1 MALMGTVIMAFL
13 LHSTPSILKDTEVAG
28 NVFDV
33 CVTCHPNA
41 TCDLKTDGSGG
52 YACNCMYGFVG
63 NGRTHCEDKDE
74 CQIGANFICG
84 DHTACHNTH
93 GSYYCTCLSGYA
105 PTNNM
110 PVFIPNDG
118 SYCQDIDECQVQ
130 GVCGEGGLCRNT
142 DGNFECEC
150 QIGYHVKGGTV
161 PFHPHRGKA
170 FCEAVDCGPPPS
182 VLHAVQVSVPNTSYR
197 SVITYGCQTG
207 FLWQR
212 GDNSSLCTSE
222 GNWTGPSLICEEVD
236 CGEPPAFP
244 HSSFIWKHQTR
255 NTRMGAEVLY
265 ECEVGFRH
273 VGPASITVCTAGGL
287 WSHPSLQCEEI
298 VCGKPAAV
306 PNSHMLWNRNISVG
320 TNVFYKCAEGY
331 HKMGTGNMSVCTENG
346 LWSEVTF
353 TCEVM
358 TCGDPPRLPHTG
370 QVWNGTTTVGSSV
383 LYYCNGAFYYVT
395 GTNVSECTTDGY
407 WTKPTVTCKEINCGV
422 PPIWP
427 HTHVLWTKDTRMGAK
442 VFYECDV
449 GYYNAGPGNVS
460 TCTVDGVWSPP
471 YIVCQDIPCG
481 NPPAIPNS
489 KIVWDQNTTF
499 GAKAFYECETGY
511 RNVGL
516 GNVSVCSTNGLWLE
530 PSLICQEI
538 SCGPPP
544 VISHT
549 DMQWDKTSGL
559 GSVVQYTC
567 KDGFYQEGVQSFSTC
582 APSGEWGIASI
593 QCKEINCGVPPI
605 WPHTH
610 VVWTK
615 DTRMGAKVFYECDVG
630 YYNAGPGNVS
640 VCTVDAVWSPPN
652 VVCKARCG
660 HVPELAHA
668 DLVWD
673 NESIAIHRCA
683 DGYYAHSGLTVST
696 CGVDGSWQAATLQC
710 REIRYGIRQLE
721 VFNERCLRWLSDGK
735 KEDYRVIFVGSRDY
749 QKPFVDKRREA
760 FSSQHLRPHVCLKL
774 LPATNYTINITAVLA
789 RSSTVITTNTT
800 IPAAPVP
807 EVMFRDVEGPLP
819 YLWVHRSHHTLDP
832 ICLYEVFVLPVEGTL
847 VFDCNS
853 PKSPHFLK
861 DSSCHGEY
869 VAAQIQVRDVGNVLN
884 FTVGD
889 EQHYGEFYNAPLENG
904 RDYYII
910 LRTTCRW
917 GQSSKH
923 SCVLWAKAR
932 GTSYRMRMSALVVC
946 GTISFFGFAVLIG
959 YFFTGYFKN

>member
-28 NVFDV
+28 NIFDV

-182 VLHAVQVSVPNTSYR
+182 VPHAVQVSVSNTSYR

-222 GNWTGPSLICEEVD
+222 GNWTGPSLICE
-236 CGEPPAFP
+236 
-244 HSSFIWKHQTR
+244 
-255 NTRMGAEVLY
+255 
-265 ECEVGFRH
+265 
-273 VGPASITVCTAGGL
+273 
-287 WSHPSLQCEEI
+287 
-298 VCGKPAAV
+298 
-306 PNSHMLWNRNISVG
+306 
-320 TNVFYKCAEGY
+320 
-331 HKMGTGNMSVCTENG
+331 
-346 LWSEVTF
+346 
-353 TCEVM
+353 
-358 TCGDPPRLPHTG
+358 
-370 QVWNGTTTVGSSV
+370 
-383 LYYCNGAFYYVT
+383 
-395 GTNVSECTTDGY
+395 
-407 WTKPTVTCKEINCGV
+407 
-422 PPIWP
+422 
-427 HTHVLWTKDTRMGAK
+427 
-442 VFYECDV
+442 
-449 GYYNAGPGNVS
+449 
-460 TCTVDGVWSPP
+460 
-471 YIVCQDIPCG
+471 
-481 NPPAIPNS
+481 
-489 KIVWDQNTTF
+489 
-499 GAKAFYECETGY
+499 
-511 RNVGL
+511 
-516 GNVSVCSTNGLWLE
+516 
-530 PSLICQEI
+530 
-538 SCGPPP
+538 
-544 VISHT
+544 
-549 DMQWDKTSGL
+549 
-559 GSVVQYTC
+559 
-567 KDGFYQEGVQSFSTC
+567 
-582 APSGEWGIASI
+582 
-593 QCKEINCGVPPI
+593 
-605 WPHTH
+605 
-610 VVWTK
+610 
-615 DTRMGAKVFYECDVG
+615 
-630 YYNAGPGNVS
+630 
-640 VCTVDAVWSPPN
+640 
-652 VVCKARCG
+652 ARCG

-668 DLVWD
+668 ELVWD

-735 KEDYRVIFVGSRDY
+735 KEDYRVIFVGRRDY

-847 VFDCNS
+847 GFDCNS

-932 GTSYRMRMSALVVC
+932 GTSYRMRMSVLVVC
-946 GTISFFGFAVLIG
+946 GTISFFGFVVLIG
-959 YFFTGYFKN
+959 YYFTGYFKN

>member
-33 CVTCHPNA
+33 CATCHPNA
-41 TCDLKTDGSGG
+41 TCELKTDGSGG

-93 GSYYCTCLSGYA
+93 GSYYCTCLSGYT
-105 PTNNM
+105 PTNKM

-118 SYCQDIDECQVQ
+118 TYCQDIDECQVQ

-150 QIGYHVKGGTV
+150 QIGYRVKDGTV
-161 PFHPHRGKA
+161 PFHPNREKA

-182 VLHAVQVSVPNTSYR
+182 VPHAVRLSVPHTRYR
-197 SVITYGCQTG
+197 SVVTYGCQTG

-212 GDNSSLCTSE
+212 GDNSSLCTSQ
-222 GNWTGPSLICEEVD
+222 GRWKGPSLICEEVD
-236 CGEPPAFP
+236 CGEPPALP
-244 HSSFIWKHQTR
+244 HSSFIWKQQAR
-255 NTRMGAEVLY
+255 NTRMGAEGHY

-273 VGPASITVCTAGGL
+273 VGPACITVCTAGGF
-287 WSHPSLQCEEI
+287 WSHPSPPQCEEI
-298 VCGKPAAV
+298 VCDKPPAV
-306 PNSHMLWNRNISVG
+306 PNSHILWNRNTSVG
-320 TNVFYKCAEGY
+320 TSVFYECAEGY
-331 HKMGTGNMSVCTENG
+331 HKTGTGNMSVCTENG
-346 LWSEVTF
+346 LWSKVTF

-358 TCGDPPRLPHTG
+358 TCGDPPVLPHTG

-395 GTNVSECTTDGY
+395 GTNVSECNADGN
-407 WTKPTVTCKEINCGV
+407 WTKATVTCKEINCGV
-422 PPIWP
+422 PPKWP
-427 HTHVLWTKDTRMGAK
+427 HTHVPWTKDTRMGAK

-449 GYYNAGPGNVS
+449 GYYNAGPGN
-460 TCTVDGVWSPP
+460 
-471 YIVCQDIPCG
+471 I
-481 NPPAIPNS
+481 
-489 KIVWDQNTTF
+489 
-499 GAKAFYECETGY
+499 
-511 RNVGL
+511 
-516 GNVSVCSTNGLWLE
+516 
-530 PSLICQEI
+530 
-538 SCGPPP
+538 
-544 VISHT
+544 
-549 DMQWDKTSGL
+549 
-559 GSVVQYTC
+559 
-567 KDGFYQEGVQSFSTC
+567 
-582 APSGEWGIASI
+582 
-593 QCKEINCGVPPI
+593 
-605 WPHTH
+605 
-610 VVWTK
+610 
-615 DTRMGAKVFYECDVG
+615 
-630 YYNAGPGNVS
+630 S

-668 DLVWD
+668 ELVWD
-673 NESIAIHRCA
+673 NESMAIHRCA
-683 DGYYAHSGLTVST
+683 DGYYAHGGLNVST
-696 CGVDGSWQAATLQC
+696 CGADGSWQAATLQC
-710 REIRYGIRQLE
+710 REIRYGIRQLK

-735 KEDYRVIFVGSRDY
+735 KEDYRVIFVGHRDY
-749 QKPFVDKRREA
+749 QKSFVDKRRTA
-760 FSSQHLRPHVCLKL
+760 FSSPDLRPDVCLKL
-774 LPATNYTINITAVLA
+774 LPATNYTINIMAVLA
-789 RSSTVITTNTT
+789 NSSTVITANTT

-819 YLWVHRSHHTLDP
+819 TLWVYRSHHTLDP

-861 DSSCHGEY
+861 DRSCHGEY
-869 VAAQIQVRDVGNVLN
+869 VAAQIRVRDVVNVLN

-932 GTSYRMRMSALVVC
+932 GTSYRMRMSALVAG
-946 GTISFFGFAVLIG
+946 GTIAFFGFAVLIG
-959 YFFTGYFKN
+959 YFFTGYLKK

>member
-28 NVFDV
+28 DVFDV

-182 VLHAVQVSVPNTSYR
+182 VPHAVQVSVPNTSYR

-265 ECEVGFRH
+265 ECEVGFHH

-530 PSLICQEI
+530 PSLICQ
-538 SCGPPP
+538 
-544 VISHT
+544 
-549 DMQWDKTSGL
+549 
-559 GSVVQYTC
+559 
-567 KDGFYQEGVQSFSTC
+567 
-582 APSGEWGIASI
+582 
-593 QCKEINCGVPPI
+593 
-605 WPHTH
+605 
-610 VVWTK
+610 
-615 DTRMGAKVFYECDVG
+615 
-630 YYNAGPGNVS
+630 
-640 VCTVDAVWSPPN
+640 
-652 VVCKARCG
+652 ARCG

>member
-33 CVTCHPNA
+33 CATCHPNA
-41 TCDLKTDGSGG
+41 TCELKTDGSGG

-93 GSYYCTCLSGYA
+93 GSYYCTCLSGYT
-105 PTNNM
+105 PTNKM

-118 SYCQDIDECQVQ
+118 TYCQDIDECQVQ

-150 QIGYHVKGGTV
+150 QIGYRVKDGTV
-161 PFHPHRGKA
+161 PFHPNREKA

-182 VLHAVQVSVPNTSYR
+182 VPHAVRLSVPHTRYR
-197 SVITYGCQTG
+197 SVVTYGCQTG

-212 GDNSSLCTSE
+212 GDNSSLCTSQ
-222 GNWTGPSLICEEVD
+222 GRWKGPSLICEEVD
-236 CGEPPAFP
+236 CGEPPALP
-244 HSSFIWKHQTR
+244 HSSFIWKQQAR
-255 NTRMGAEVLY
+255 NTRMGAEGHY

-273 VGPASITVCTAGGL
+273 VGPACITVCTAGGF
-287 WSHPSLQCEEI
+287 WSHPSPPQCEEI
-298 VCGKPAAV
+298 VCDKPPAV
-306 PNSHMLWNRNISVG
+306 PNSHILWNRNTSVG
-320 TNVFYKCAEGY
+320 TSVFYECAEGY
-331 HKMGTGNMSVCTENG
+331 HKTGTGNMSVCTENG
-346 LWSEVTF
+346 LWSKVTF

-358 TCGDPPRLPHTG
+358 TCGDPPVLPHTG

-395 GTNVSECTTDGY
+395 GTNVSECNADGN
-407 WTKPTVTCKEINCGV
+407 WTKATVTCKEIDCGVPPVWPHSHMLWTKASQMGAKVFYECDVGYYNAGPGNVSACTVDGVWSPPYIVCQEISCGPPPGIAHADMQWDNTSGLGSVVQYTCKHGFYQEGSQSFSTCTSSGEWENAAIQCKEINCGV
-422 PPIWP
+422 PPKWP
-427 HTHVLWTKDTRMGAK
+427 HTHVPWTKDTRMGAK

-449 GYYNAGPGNVS
+449 GYYNAGPGN
-460 TCTVDGVWSPP
+460 
-471 YIVCQDIPCG
+471 I
-481 NPPAIPNS
+481 
-489 KIVWDQNTTF
+489 
-499 GAKAFYECETGY
+499 
-511 RNVGL
+511 
-516 GNVSVCSTNGLWLE
+516 
-530 PSLICQEI
+530 
-538 SCGPPP
+538 
-544 VISHT
+544 
-549 DMQWDKTSGL
+549 
-559 GSVVQYTC
+559 
-567 KDGFYQEGVQSFSTC
+567 
-582 APSGEWGIASI
+582 
-593 QCKEINCGVPPI
+593 
-605 WPHTH
+605 
-610 VVWTK
+610 
-615 DTRMGAKVFYECDVG
+615 
-630 YYNAGPGNVS
+630 S

-668 DLVWD
+668 ELVWD
-673 NESIAIHRCA
+673 NESMAIHRCA
-683 DGYYAHSGLTVST
+683 DGYYAHGGLNVST
-696 CGVDGSWQAATLQC
+696 CGADGSWQAATLQC
-710 REIRYGIRQLE
+710 REIRYGIRQLK

-735 KEDYRVIFVGSRDY
+735 KEDYRVIFVGHRDY
-749 QKPFVDKRREA
+749 QKSFVDKRRTA
-760 FSSQHLRPHVCLKL
+760 FSSPDLRPDVCLKL
-774 LPATNYTINITAVLA
+774 LPATNYTINIMAVLA
-789 RSSTVITTNTT
+789 NSSTVITANTT

-819 YLWVHRSHHTLDP
+819 TLWVYRSHHTLDP

-861 DSSCHGEY
+861 DRSCHGEY
-869 VAAQIQVRDVGNVLN
+869 VAAQIRVRDVVNVLN

-932 GTSYRMRMSALVVC
+932 GTSYRMRMSALVAG
-946 GTISFFGFAVLIG
+946 GTIAFFGFAVLIG
-959 YFFTGYFKN
+959 YFFTGYLKK

>member
-28 NVFDV
+28 DVFDV

-182 VLHAVQVSVPNTSYR
+182 VPHAVQVSVPNTSYR

-265 ECEVGFRH
+265 ECEVGFHH

-287 WSHPSLQCEEI
+287 WSHPSLQCE
-298 VCGKPAAV
+298 
-306 PNSHMLWNRNISVG
+306 
-320 TNVFYKCAEGY
+320 
-331 HKMGTGNMSVCTENG
+331 
-346 LWSEVTF
+346 
-353 TCEVM
+353 
-358 TCGDPPRLPHTG
+358 
-370 QVWNGTTTVGSSV
+370 
-383 LYYCNGAFYYVT
+383 
-395 GTNVSECTTDGY
+395 
-407 WTKPTVTCKEINCGV
+407 
-422 PPIWP
+422 
-427 HTHVLWTKDTRMGAK
+427 
-442 VFYECDV
+442 
-449 GYYNAGPGNVS
+449 
-460 TCTVDGVWSPP
+460 
-471 YIVCQDIPCG
+471 
-481 NPPAIPNS
+481 
-489 KIVWDQNTTF
+489 
-499 GAKAFYECETGY
+499 
-511 RNVGL
+511 
-516 GNVSVCSTNGLWLE
+516 
-530 PSLICQEI
+530 
-538 SCGPPP
+538 
-544 VISHT
+544 
-549 DMQWDKTSGL
+549 
-559 GSVVQYTC
+559 
-567 KDGFYQEGVQSFSTC
+567 
-582 APSGEWGIASI
+582 
-593 QCKEINCGVPPI
+593 
-605 WPHTH
+605 
-610 VVWTK
+610 
-615 DTRMGAKVFYECDVG
+615 
-630 YYNAGPGNVS
+630 
-640 VCTVDAVWSPPN
+640 
-652 VVCKARCG
+652 ARCG